1 MNKIKPYSALQ
12 LAFDHHHY
20 GIAKCLI
27 EYSGDSKEEL
37 DDPSKLYS
45 LNNLKAKKKVQ
56 QLSIFEEKE

>member
-56 QLSIFEEKE
+56 Q